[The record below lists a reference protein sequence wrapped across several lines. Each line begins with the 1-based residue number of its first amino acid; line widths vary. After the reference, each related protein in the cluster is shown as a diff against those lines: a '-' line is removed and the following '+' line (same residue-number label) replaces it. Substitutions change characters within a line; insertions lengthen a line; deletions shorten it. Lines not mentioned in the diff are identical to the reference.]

1 MDNNIECNIIC
12 WKNMFDNYCNIIND
26 CNNSILSIGE
36 IKNNLTKLLG
46 NQKKDDIIF
55 YKSIIDN
62 SYFYLTNS
70 LKIRKSKFIVDL
82 NHILTCIN
90 ECKQI
95 EGITKSTFSSIIKD
109 YKRMA
114 DKINNEIKNNTIL
127 KWVKNDRIDSLHE
140 LDTNMYE
147 VMNYHIKIISNLYN
161 MIELEKQFYC
171 SDIIESNIENKDIFD
186 STESNI
192 ENKDTSYNKIGNLYI
207 KKNIFEN
214 IFENISEISSINTS
228 MSNIDLDYV

>member
-1 MDNNIECNIIC
+1 MNNNIECNIIC
-12 WKNMFDNYCNIIND
+12 WENIFDNYCNIINN
-26 CNNSILSIGE
+26 CNNSILSISE

-46 NQKKDDIIF
+46 NQKKDDIVF

-62 SYFYLTNS
+62 SHFYLTNS

-82 NHILTCIN
+82 NYILTCIN

-95 EGITKSTFSSIIKD
+95 ECITKSNFSSIIKD

-114 DKINNEIKNNTIL
+114 EKINYEKKNNTIL

-140 LDTNMYE
+140 LDTNMHE

-171 SDIIESNIENKDIFD
+171 SDAIYIIPDFIQSNSIKSNLLEF
-186 STESNI
+186 NI
-192 ENKDTSYNKIGNLYI
+192 ENKDTSYNNLNNKMGTFYI
-207 KKNIFEN
+207 KKKYI
-214 IFENISEISSINTS
+214 
-228 MSNIDLDYV
+228 